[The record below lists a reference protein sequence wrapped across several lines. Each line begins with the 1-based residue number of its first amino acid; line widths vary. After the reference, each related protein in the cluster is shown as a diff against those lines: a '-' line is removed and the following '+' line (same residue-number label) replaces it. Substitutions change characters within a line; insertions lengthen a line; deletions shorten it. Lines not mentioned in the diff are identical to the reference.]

1 MKKGR
6 GSHTKWHESVFLYY
20 VATSKVEGPNRNPAG
35 FYFGHRVW
43 EWRAFGCQRET
54 LSRNW
59 EARINMNNCC
69 SIPPQLRSLY
79 CKCCLNAYPFTPF
92 VSWTF
97 IITSLLYSS
106 GENEQYTYYRWI
118 LSFLF
123 SFYHDVTAAPG
134 DYWVTFWV
142 PVPDKWCFGITHWGE
157 WNNSK
162 AKNKKQ
168 KHDYP
173 NNYIKDS
180 LFTRKNVFIV
190 QYLFSILL
198 PPCAI
203 VLLVAKFSSLRN
215 WPVDKMIIIQ
225 SSVQILWQRCLQ
237 MGHAWNTNSV
247 SGIDLTGGGF
257 KS

>member
-1 MKKGR
+1 MHVLFIYPQFLR
-6 GSHTKWHESVFLYY
+6 TKYILFAFPGGHASVECTHPDTRAELNSTSCFQGIAD
-20 VATSKVEGPNRNPAG
+20 VALAQSLRWRKVGGVIIPDDTSLCFCTMLQLQKVEGPNRNPAG

-43 EWRAFGCQRET
+43 EWRAFGCQRVR

-123 SFYHDVTAAPG
+123 
-134 DYWVTFWV
+134 
-142 PVPDKWCFGITHWGE
+142 
-157 WNNSK
+157 
-162 AKNKKQ
+162 
-168 KHDYP
+168 
-173 NNYIKDS
+173 
-180 LFTRKNVFIV
+180 FTMMW
-190 QYLFSILL
+190 LL
-198 PPCAI
+198 
-203 VLLVAKFSSLRN
+203 LR
-215 WPVDKMIIIQ
+215 VIIE
-225 SSVQILWQRCLQ
+225 
-237 MGHAWNTNSV
+237 
-247 SGIDLTGGGF
+247 
-257 KS
+257 